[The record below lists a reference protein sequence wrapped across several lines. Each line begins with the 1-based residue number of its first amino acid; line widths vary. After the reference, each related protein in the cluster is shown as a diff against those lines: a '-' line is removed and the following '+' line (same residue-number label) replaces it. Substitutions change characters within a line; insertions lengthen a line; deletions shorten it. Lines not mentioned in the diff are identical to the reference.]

1 MKILVLIQNETNRE
15 MITQS
20 LTTCG
25 HHLVEISTAK
35 GAFDLLETDKFP
47 VAIIDIE
54 HEILED
60 EPLSTQLTRHYP
72 DTEVII
78 TTTSLTALSEA
89 VTALRNGG
97 YSFLVKTFED
107 VGLISATLNRAI
119 DNVRILSELQA
130 RFAELQEKNSEL
142 SGLNKTLQ
150 NLEVRDALTGLRGQL
165 QFHESLGKE
174 LIRSLQNKSPFSL
187 LLMTVRFFASGD
199 DESQPLA
206 DERIAQLSQALKERL
221 RRSDLITFYREQT
234 FGLLLPETS
243 KDACRYVRSNLVEML
258 KHFPFATTQSCEP
271 STVIAY
277 FGQSSFPDDG
287 SSISS
292 LILEAEKGLKLSKE
306 SGGMSIGRLDVNNQG
321 QGIPLIDALSAE
333 EKPRRRVLV
342 VDDEPSICS
351 LVSLMLTDNDF
362 EVSIAE
368 NGEDALAQFQED
380 PFPVVISDVMM
391 PGMSGM
397 ELLTQIKDIQ
407 PEVEVVIMTSQ
418 SNVTSSIDAMR
429 AGAFDFLPKPIE
441 DLNIIP
447 IIANRAFENFF
458 RVNEK
463 QRLIAE
469 LERKNKGLAIAN
481 KTLKEMVILDGLTG
495 LFNHSH
501 FKESVEIEISRSK
514 RHQRQFTVLFIDLDN
529 FKQYNDNHGH
539 PAGDQLLKTLATLI
553 GSRLRKSDTLARY
566 GGDEFTA
573 ILPETA
579 KVDALRIAEGIRK
592 EVQNYPFPGRD
603 VLPAGRVSI
612 TVGVATFP
620 EDGDATDVL
629 IISADQ
635 ALYQGKNQGRN
646 CIST

>member
-1 MKILVLIQNETNRE
+1 MNILVLVRNETNRE

-25 HHLVEISTAK
+25 HQVVEIGTVE
-35 GAFDLLETDKFP
+35 GLFDLLEAAPFP
-47 VAIIDIE
+47 VVIIDIE
-54 HEILED
+54 HETLKD
-60 EPLSTQLTRHYP
+60 DPLSAQLTRQYP
-72 DTEVII
+72 EIQVII
-78 TTTSLTALSEA
+78 TTTSLTGLNEA
-89 VTALRNGG
+89 ITTLRKGG

-107 VGLISATLNRAI
+107 AGLISATLNRAI
-119 DNVRILSELQA
+119 DNVRMLSELGT

-165 QFHESLGKE
+165 HFHKSLGKE

-187 LLMTVRFFASGD
+187 LLMTVRLFVSGD

-206 DERIAQLSQALKERL
+206 DEKIAQLSQALKERL

-243 KDACRYVRSNLVEML
+243 KDACQYVVRNLMEML
-258 KHFPFATTQSCEP
+258 KQFPFALAKSCCP
-271 STVIAY
+271 STGIAY

-292 LILEAEKGLKLSKE
+292 LVLEAENGLKLSNE
-306 SGGMSIGRLDVNNQG
+306 SGGMPIGQLEGNNQAPD
-321 QGIPLIDALSAE
+321 IPLIDVLNTE
-333 EKPRRRVLV
+333 EDPQRRVLV
-342 VDDEPSICS
+342 VDDDPNIRS
-351 LVSLMLTDNDF
+351 LVSLMLTDNGF

-368 NGEDALAQFQED
+368 SGEDALAQFQD
-380 PFPVVISDVMM
+380 NPYPVVISDVVM

-397 ELLTQIKDIQ
+397 ELLKQIKDIQ

-418 SNVTSSIDAMR
+418 SSVTSSINAMR

-441 DLNIIP
+441 DLDIIS

-458 RVNEK
+458 RVTEK

-469 LERKNKGLAIAN
+469 LERKNKGLTMAN
-481 KTLKEMVILDGLTG
+481 KALKDMVILDGLTG
-495 LFNHSH
+495 LYNHSH
-501 FKESVEIEISRSK
+501 FKEAVEIEISRSK
-514 RHQRQFTVLFIDLDN
+514 RHQRQFTVLFMDIDN
-529 FKQYNDNHGH
+529 FKQYNDTHGH
-539 PAGDQLLKTLATLI
+539 PAGDQLLKTLTALI
-553 GSRLRKSDTLARY
+553 GGRLRKSDKLARY

-573 ILPETA
+573 ILPEIP
-579 KVDALRIAEGIRK
+579 KNEALRIAAGIRR

-603 VLPAGRVSI
+603 VLPGGKVSI

-620 EDGDATDVL
+620 EDGETTDEL
-629 IISADQ
+629 IKNADQ

-646 CIST
+646 CVSS